1 MVHCAAVD
9 CVNNTRGG
17 NKNISFYR
25 VPRDN
30 SLKKIWI
37 QKIKR
42 ENLPNQENIRLCH
55 LHFEDSC
62 FERDLKIYIHVLL
75 NNQLRSLFLENITNT
90 VTLF

>member
-1 MVHCAAVD
+1 MVHCVVVD

-17 NKNISFYR
+17 NKNIKFYR
-25 VPRDN
+25 LPRDD

-42 ENLPNQENIRLCH
+42 ENLPMQEHISLCN

-62 FERDLKIYIHVLL
+62 FERDLKEDIHVLG
-75 NNQLRSLFLENITNT
+75 R
-90 VTLF
+90 

>member
-1 MVHCAAVD
+1 MVHCVAVD

-62 FERDLKIYIHVLL
+62 FERDLKIDIHVLL